1 MNKIYQKTYP
11 ANKNPSK
18 SILGGFVCHAVSG
31 LFYSCSR
38 RSVLNLPG
46 FTLIEL
52 LVVVLIIGILAAIAV
67 PQYQVAVM
75 KSRAAELFVNVKAAC
90 QASDVYYM
98 ANGTRPTS
106 WLDLDISIPYEKLS
120 DDGGLNTRENGVLTT
135 PRGNVYSLDMDGY
148 IEGRLPDF
156 ELRISSHYTPGGL
169 FRGRFVCR
177 ARVSNKAANQACL
190 SLGGVYTGQQGTDSN
205 IYAIE

>member
-1 MNKIYQKTYP
+1 MYST
-11 ANKNPSK
+11 NKNRSK
-18 SILGGFVCHAVSG
+18 CNLGGFIGKTVLGCLYAK
-31 LFYSCSR
+31 LR
-38 RSVLNLPG
+38 RPAAKQAA

-75 KSRAAELFVNVKAAC
+75 KSRAAELFVNVKAAR

>member
-75 KSRAAELFVNVKAAC
+75 KSRAAELLINVKAAR

-98 ANGTRPTS
+98 ANGVRPTS
-106 WLDLDISIPYEKLS
+106 WLDLDVSIPYEKLS
-120 DDGGLNTRENGVLTT
+120 DDGGLNTKENGELTAPGGNIYVLD
-135 PRGNVYSLDMDGY
+135 VDGY
-148 IEGRLPDF
+148 IGGRLPNF
-156 ELRISSHYTPGGL
+156 SLQISSHYATNSL
-169 FRGRFVCR
+169 FRGKFVCR
-177 ARVSNKAANQACL
+177 ARTKNKAANQACI
-190 SLGGVYTGQQGTDSN
+190 SLGGVYTGQHGTDTN
-205 IYAIE
+205 VYAID